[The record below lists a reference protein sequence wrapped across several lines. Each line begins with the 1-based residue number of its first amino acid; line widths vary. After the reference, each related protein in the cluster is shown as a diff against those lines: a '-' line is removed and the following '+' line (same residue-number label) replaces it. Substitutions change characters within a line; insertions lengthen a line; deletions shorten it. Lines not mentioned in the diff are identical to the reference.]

1 MDVLIQNKYV
11 NSKFVFK
18 NIDSLEKCFV
28 MFVLWSEWGEVIE
41 YFNRKESH
49 GSCEPV
55 VKLWRCKEA
64 AGQTLLSSAID
75 YIHSSKQI
83 CIDSQW

>member
-18 NIDSLEKCFV
+18 NIDRQPGE
-28 MFVLWSEWGEVIE
+28 MFCNACLMKWKREVIE

-64 AGQTLLSSAID
+64 AGQTLLSSAIEYL
-75 YIHSSKQI
+75 YIVAYRYL
-83 CIDSQW
+83 